1 MSLWHQIVSNFR
13 DNGSRI
19 VENLPDDFRFPLT
32 HVIIIDGTMSALL
45 PGLETNAG
53 QAYKLIKGGMAKH
66 TVLHYFPGIQ
76 LQSDKVLSSC
86 WNIITGNG
94 INLQIKRAYGA
105 LASRYQVGDHI
116 ILIGYSR
123 GAFAVRSLAG
133 IIDSM
138 GLLKNVHATERNVIT
153 AFRYYKNGTQSKVAR
168 VFQKEK
174 CHLVAKITAIGV
186 WDTVKALGLPLP
198 FIWRFFNS
206 KHQFHND
213 QISKSVG
220 HGFHALALDET
231 RLAYKPVLWTAP
243 VNWQGTLEQRWF
255 RGNHGDI
262 GGQISGF
269 PMSRPLANIPFVWI
283 MDRLEDAGLQL
294 KPDWRDEY
302 PQDISAPSTASWWK
316 EKLFTLSRAQR
327 EIGSNPSE
335 LIHGSVANNEFE
347 ILTDVYDHSDS

>member
-1 MSLWHQIVSNFR
+1 MSLWHQIISNFR
-13 DNGSRI
+13 ENGNRI
-19 VENLPDDFRFPLT
+19 VENSPDGFRFPLT

-45 PGLETNAG
+45 PGFETNAG
-53 QAYKLIKGGMAKH
+53 QAYKLIKGSMVKH

-76 LQSDKVLSSC
+76 LQSGKAFSSC

-94 INLQIKRAYGA
+94 INLQIKKAYGA
-105 LASRYQVGDHI
+105 LASRYQIGDHI

-138 GLLKNVHATERNVIT
+138 GLLKSVHAT
-153 AFRYYKNGTQSKVAR
+153 
-168 VFQKEK
+168 
-174 CHLVAKITAIGV
+174 
-186 WDTVKALGLPLP
+186 
-198 FIWRFFNS
+198 FNS
-206 KHQFHND
+206 NHQFHND
-213 QISKSVG
+213 QISKSVD

-269 PMSRPLANIPFVWI
+269 PMSRPLANISFVWI
-283 MDRLEDAGLQL
+283 MERLEDVGLRL
-294 KPDWRDEY
+294 RSDWRDEF
-302 PQDISAPSTASWWK
+302 PQDILAPSTASWWK
-316 EKLFTLSRAQR
+316 EKLFIFSRSQR
-327 EIGSNPSE
+327 QIGNNPSE
-335 LIHGSVANNEFE
+335 LIHVSVTGNGLE
-347 ILTDVYDHSDS
+347 T

>member
-1 MSLWHQIVSNFR
+1 MSLWHQVVSNFR
-13 DNGSRI
+13 KNGSGT
-19 VENLPDDFRFPLT
+19 VENLPDGFRFPLT

-45 PGLETNAG
+45 PGSETNAG
-53 QAYKLIKGGMAKH
+53 QAYNLIKSGIAKH

-76 LQSDKVLSSC
+76 LQSGKVLSSC

-105 LASRYQVGDHI
+105 LASRYQIGDNI

-133 IIDSM
+133 IIDSL

-153 AFRYYKNGTQSKVAR
+153 AFRYYKNGTRSEIAQ

-174 CHLVAKITAIGV
+174 CHLSAKITAIGV

-220 HGFHALALDET
+220 HGFHALAINET

-243 VNWQGTLEQRWF
+243 VNWQGILEQRWF

-262 GGQISGF
+262 GGQLSGF
-269 PMSRPLANIPFVWI
+269 LESRPLANIPFVWI
-283 MDRLEDAGLQL
+283 MERLEDVGLQL
-294 KPDWRDEY
+294 KTNWKDEF
-302 PQDISAPSTASWWK
+302 PQDILAPSTASWWK
-316 EKLFTLSRAQR
+316 EKLFILLRARRQ
-327 EIGSNPSE
+327 IGSNPSE
-335 LIHGSVANNEFE
+335 LIHGSVPNNGLE
-347 ILTDVYDHSDS
+347 I